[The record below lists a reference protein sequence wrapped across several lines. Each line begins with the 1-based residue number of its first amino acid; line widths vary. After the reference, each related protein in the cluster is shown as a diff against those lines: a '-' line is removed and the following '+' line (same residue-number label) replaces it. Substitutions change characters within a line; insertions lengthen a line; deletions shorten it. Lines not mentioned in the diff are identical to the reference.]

1 MSTTIRPDD
10 IDLKRGVD
18 STPVEQNKKYLVLSD
33 DELAKGFIRPFRD
46 AYVHRSCG
54 FTTVMGRKIAETYA
68 RNPKF
73 YGATYCT
80 ACQMHR
86 PVGEFYWEK
95 QFHTDLEVTLGD

>member
-1 MSTTIRPDD
+1 M
-10 IDLKRGVD
+10 K
-18 STPVEQNKKYLVLSD
+18 NVLLLLILLLSLSCSR
-33 DELAKGFIRPFRD
+33 ERD

-80 ACQMHR
+80 ACKMHR